1 MDGIPSPVLGREG
14 EWLMDEAKRTYRDVK
29 NDIKK
34 AARGIDGT
42 DTKDY
47 VGNAGDEVGKD
58 LGNLGDDIR
67 RAGRQADG
75 PGGEPDATPEPT
87 M

>member
-1 MDGIPSPVLGREG
+1 
-14 EWLMDEAKRTYRDVK
+14 MDEAKRTFREVK

-47 VGNAGDEVGKD
+47 VGNAGDEGGKD

-75 PGGEPDATPEPT
+75 PGGEPDATPKPT